1 MMNQRSG
8 QVRSWKVRSWAGDGW
23 MEKVGQNLKQNMKV
37 DDLTPEP
44 QVRL

>member
-1 MMNQRSG
+1 MGRGWM
-8 QVRSWKVRSWAGDGW
+8 DGW
-23 MEKVGQNLKQNMKV
+23 RKVGQNLKQDMKV

>member
-1 MMNQRSG
+1 
-8 QVRSWKVRSWAGDGW
+8 